1 MTAPRPTMPGSLAS
15 PGAAAAGLGALR
27 GQLLGLLAAV
37 ALLLGL
43 GWGNDGLWFEPDS
56 ARHALSGLYLADLL
70 REGLG
75 DPWGF
80 TLAYFQRYP
89 AITPGAYPPL
99 FYLLEGLGFLVLP
112 AGTAWPRALVLG
124 FALLLA
130 AYTLVWA
137 RRWIAPQAG
146 WAAVLLLL
154 LQGTQIQATVVLL
167 NLPALALGWA
177 ALYHLRR
184 RQEGGGRGQAL
195 AFLGL
200 ATASLMTHYAAVLLL
215 PVALALGLG
224 ERLSRIGR
232 VLLPA
237 LLLAGLLL
245 LGVHFL
251 LPGWLPRF
259 LPSAASLG
267 QAPPQIVEGL
277 LQLVGLPLLLAA
289 LLGLLLAARDPRWRA
304 EARRLALLLAVT
316 LALMLPLPARD
327 PRYMLLVLPLLSL
340 AAVLAPLV
348 WIQRRP
354 RGPLA
359 RGLAVASL
367 PAALLLTQGL
377 QPFNLI
383 RVDGFQPLAAHLAE
397 AGPDDTVLYVGG
409 YRANMAFYLRA
420 GDPGWQRRLIAGEH
434 FLNRTT
440 AVRGF
445 HRETEPV
452 AEDAEG
458 LLDHLRRHCGCRW
471 IAVEVR
477 DETWMSPAER
487 LLQALLRA
495 PPFERVAR
503 FPLDSPIA
511 PRVDLYRNTE
521 AITPAEPLP
530 LRFPFFTQRS
540 FPPVPPIRHRDR
552 P

>member
-1 MTAPRPTMPGSLAS
+1 MAAFRPTPAAPLA
-15 PGAAAAGLGALR
+15 PPLANGGALGALG
-27 GQLLGLLAAV
+27 GQLLGVAAAL
-37 ALLLGL
+37 ALLVVL

-56 ARHALSGLYLADLL
+56 ARHALSGLYVADLL

-99 FYLLEGLGFLVLP
+99 FYLLEGLGFLLLP
-112 AGTAWPRALVLG
+112 AGTGWPRVLVLG
-124 FALLLA
+124 FALMLA
-130 AYTLVWA
+130 LYTLAWA

-167 NLPALALGWA
+167 NLPALALAWA

-215 PVALALGLG
+215 PVALALALG
-224 ERLSRIGR
+224 SRARRIGR

-237 LLLAGLLL
+237 LLAAGLLL
-245 LGVHFL
+245 LGLHAL

-267 QAPPQIVEGL
+267 QALPQIAEGL
-277 LQLVGLPLLLAA
+277 QQLVGLPLLLAA
-289 LLGLLLAARDPRWRA
+289 LLGLLLAAREPRWRA

-340 AAVLAPLV
+340 AAVLGPLA
-348 WIQRRP
+348 WIGARP

-359 RGLAVASL
+359 RGLVLASL
-367 PAALLLTQGL
+367 PAALGLTQAL

-383 RVDGFQPLAAHLAE
+383 RVDGLQRVAAHLAE
-397 AGPDDTVLYVGG
+397 AGPQDTVLYVGG

-420 GDPGWQRRLIAGEH
+420 GDPGWERRLIAGEH
-434 FLNRTT
+434 FLNRTK

-445 HRETEPV
+445 HRDTEPV
-452 AEDAEG
+452 AEDAAG
-458 LLDHLRRHCGCRW
+458 LMAHLRRHCGCRW
-471 IAVEVR
+471 IALEVR
-477 DETWMSPAER
+477 DETWRSPAER
-487 LLQALLRA
+487 LLHALLQA

-503 FPLDSPIA
+503 FPLDSPFS
-511 PRVDLYRNTE
+511 PRIDLYRNTE
-521 AITPAEPLP
+521 AIPPAEPLP

-540 FPPVPPIRHRDR
+540 FPAVDPVRHRDR